1 MNLNNQIKSDRLE
14 GSNMCYYSELF
25 DIIKNAYDNRYSV
38 DIEENRKIFNDIF
51 KNGGFIDFAINNDL
65 SYVHAMIYY
74 IIDCSNSKN
83 KERWLMSA
91 YDNTKY
97 TKLKE
102 NDLFII
108 IHKKLEEI
116 NYEFAYDMYELF
128 SVNNEDQELL
138 YFEYIRKYT
147 TSHMICSNLKKKMPH
162 LEILDGESYR
172 NIRRMIFGKYN
183 EMFLYLAF
191 DTYNLHDVISK
202 FIIKENIG
210 IMCFKNI
217 GLSFILDK
225 NTSEKFKKY
234 MRYAILKRKVSFKQ
248 QQERQE
254 RQPPKRQERQPPHAK
269 DIVKKICYSS
279 SASSAS
285 SEKQTVLTYDFKKF
299 KIESTQRSYANEI
312 KKIQKTL
319 SENYIQENLSNILRV
334 EDTISYA
341 DDIFKKIKNEIEIAL
356 VIGNE
361 QLIEILLY
369 YSTISI
375 KTNYLIMSLS
385 EKTQHGIFHIWKRI
399 YKNKTENISQSNIH
413 KLFIVREASRVEC
426 INAIKQKTKYPLYN
440 CVDMIFEYLPYA

>member
-1 MNLNNQIKSDRLE
+1 
-14 GSNMCYYSELF
+14 
-25 DIIKNAYDNRYSV
+25 
-38 DIEENRKIFNDIF
+38 
-51 KNGGFIDFAINNDL
+51 
-65 SYVHAMIYY
+65 
-74 IIDCSNSKN
+74 
-83 KERWLMSA
+83 
-91 YDNTKY
+91 
-97 TKLKE
+97 
-102 NDLFII
+102 
-108 IHKKLEEI
+108 
-116 NYEFAYDMYELF
+116 
-128 SVNNEDQELL
+128 
-138 YFEYIRKYT
+138 
-147 TSHMICSNLKKKMPH
+147 
-162 LEILDGESYR
+162 
-172 NIRRMIFGKYN
+172 MIFGKYN

-191 DTYNLHDVISK
+191 DTYNFNDVMSK

-210 IMCFKNI
+210 IKYFKNI

-225 NTSEKFKKY
+225 NISAKFKKY
-234 MRYAILKRKVSFKQ
+234 MRHAILKRKVSLKRQ
-248 QQERQE
+248 QKRQE
-254 RQPPKRQERQPPHAK
+254 RQPPKRQERQPKRQERQPPPQTK

-361 QLIEILLY
+361 QLIEIILY

-385 EKTQHGIFHIWKRI
+385 EKTQYRIFHIWKRI
-399 YKNKTENISQSNIH
+399 YKNKTENILQSNIH

-426 INAIKQKTKYPLYN
+426 INAIKQKTKYPLYD

>member
-1 MNLNNQIKSDRLE
+1 MS
-14 GSNMCYYSELF
+14 YYSELF

-51 KNGGFIDFAINNDL
+51 KNGGFIDFVITLFINNKL
-65 SYVHAMIYY
+65 SNAHAMIYY
-74 IIDCSNSKN
+74 IIDCINSKN
-83 KERWLMSA
+83 KERWLLSA
-91 YDNTKY
+91 YNNTKY

-147 TSHMICSNLKKKMPH
+147 TSHIICNNLKKKMPH

-191 DTYNLHDVISK
+191 DTYNLHDAISK

-210 IMCFKNI
+210 INYFKNI

-225 NTSEKFKKY
+225 KTSEKFKKY
-234 MRYAILKRKVSFKQ
+234 MRYTILKRKVSLK

-254 RQPPKRQERQPPHAK
+254 RQPKQQERQAK
-269 DIVKKICYSS
+269 DIVKKICYS
-279 SASSAS
+279 SSAS

-334 EDTISYA
+334 EDTIIYA

-361 QLIEILLY
+361 QLIETILY
-369 YSTISI
+369 YSTTSI

-385 EKTQHGIFHIWKRI
+385 EKTQYGIFHIWKRI
-399 YKNKTENISQSNIH
+399 YKNKTENVLQSNIH

-426 INAIKQKTKYPLYN
+426 INAIKQKTKYPLYD

>member
-1 MNLNNQIKSDRLE
+1 
-14 GSNMCYYSELF
+14 
-25 DIIKNAYDNRYSV
+25 
-38 DIEENRKIFNDIF
+38 
-51 KNGGFIDFAINNDL
+51 
-65 SYVHAMIYY
+65 
-74 IIDCSNSKN
+74 
-83 KERWLMSA
+83 
-91 YDNTKY
+91 
-97 TKLKE
+97 
-102 NDLFII
+102 
-108 IHKKLEEI
+108 
-116 NYEFAYDMYELF
+116 MYELF

-138 YFEYIRKYT
+138 YLEYIRKYT
-147 TSHMICSNLKKKMPH
+147 TSHIICNNLKKKMPH
-162 LEILDGESYR
+162 LEILNNESYR

-191 DTYNLHDVISK
+191 DTYNLHDAMSK

-210 IMCFKNI
+210 IKYFKNI
-217 GLSFILDK
+217 GLDFILDK
-225 NTSEKFKKY
+225 NISEKFKKY
-234 MRYAILKRKVSFKQ
+234 MRHAILKRKVSLK
-248 QQERQE
+248 RQE
-254 RQPPKRQERQPPHAK
+254 RQPPKRQERQEQQPTRQEQQKQQQERQPPPQIK

-356 VIGNE
+356 VIDNE
-361 QLIEILLY
+361 QLIEIILY

-385 EKTQHGIFHIWKRI
+385 EKTQYGIFHIWKRI
-399 YKNKTENISQSNIH
+399 YKNKTENILQSNIH

-426 INAIKQKTKYPLYN
+426 INAIKQKTKYPLYD